1 MTIGYYF
8 LGGLDRTG
16 RIFSEKHSSV
26 KLFRV
31 FLTGNGQFEDCAHVS
46 L

>member
-16 RIFSEKHSSV
+16 RIFPEKHSSV
-26 KLFRV
+26 KVIQGFFDWEWTV
-31 FLTGNGQFEDCAHVS
+31 
-46 L
+46 